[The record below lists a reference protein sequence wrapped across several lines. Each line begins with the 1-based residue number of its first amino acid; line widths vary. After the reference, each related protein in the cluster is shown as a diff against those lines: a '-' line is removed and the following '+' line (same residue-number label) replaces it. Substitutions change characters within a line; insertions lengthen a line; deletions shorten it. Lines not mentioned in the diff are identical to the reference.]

1 MAIWDLS
8 SWISAFGY
16 RFVSGIYRPS
26 PTANC
31 LGRVRCPL
39 DVLLRTVSV
48 RPTHLEFFILQD
60 TMNIFRGVLCYSM
73 LTLSMIFACAAP
85 VRAAR
90 EEVSG
95 SIQQMMTPAE
105 FKAAGLNKLSPEELQ
120 KLDAWLQGYREV
132 AEKTAEKKATARAE
146 RTKMDLLVSRVD
158 GTFNG
163 LTGRT
168 LIRLEDGTVWKQA
181 NADDRYRPKVTDH
194 PAAAVIHG
202 IFGYKMQIE
211 GTQEFYVDPVR
222 NP

>member
-1 MAIWDLS
+1 MNS
-8 SWISAFGY
+8 S
-16 RFVSGIYRPS
+16 R
-26 PTANC
+26 
-31 LGRVRCPL
+31 GRLIHGVIL
-39 DVLLRTVSV
+39 AVSV
-48 RPTHLEFFILQD
+48 
-60 TMNIFRGVLCYSM
+60 IFSCTKPAGGAS
-73 LTLSMIFACAAP
+73 
-85 VRAAR
+85 
-90 EEVSG
+90 EEMSG
-95 SIQQMMTPAE
+95 SIQEMMSPEE

-120 KLDAWLQGYREV
+120 KLDAWLQGYRQV
-132 AEKTAEKKATARAE
+132 TEKKATARAAKVE

-168 LIRLEDGTVWKQA
+168 VIRLEDGTVWKQA